1 MLIYCVTLFFLNLRG
16 LEGDNEAL
24 MDACSYSR
32 LPPYI
37 FEKSTLSI
45 FDQPRG
51 GPVSAGF
58 FAF

>member
-1 MLIYCVTLFFLNLRG
+1 MLAIDRSKSPSPF
-16 LEGDNEAL
+16 
-24 MDACSYSR
+24 
-32 LPPYI
+32 I